1 MKNFGMRI
9 AGGLTVCLL
18 GLVSLAQ
25 PGRVMAQ
32 AATPAVAPGTA
43 SIHGHVIDRA
53 GIVVSKGEVRLS
65 TDRNPN
71 TVNRKFEYT
80 FPLDENGDYKG
91 TEIKPGAY
99 VGMVFQKDPNSDNLI
114 SVDQQPAPM
123 VAGED
128 KALDFD
134 MTRQAYIDKLSPSE
148 REALETFKKEHA
160 EAMSKNAKIENLN
173 KMLVQARADTKAG
186 NFAPAIKAMT
196 DATAAKPDAVVL
208 WVALGDAQLGDAVA
222 ADKAAK
228 AIKAT
233 DASVPRKLTA
243 AMTSYRKALD
253 LNAALA
259 KPDTKTISVV
269 NNQLG
274 VALGRLA
281 LVGDSDKRAD
291 YTKDAIAAYEAAAV
305 ADPTGAEKAFLNE
318 AVMLYNVNLVG
329 GKADGLVDVANKI
342 IALDPTKPDAY
353 YFKAEGLA
361 PSISVAS
368 DGKITAP
375 PGLVDACNKYL
386 ELAPVGPYAKDMKD
400 LLAGVTTQ
408 AAPVPTY
415 KAPKKK

>member
-25 PGRVMAQ
+25 PGRLMAQ

-43 SIHGHVIDRA
+43 SIHGHVQDPVGIPLGG
-53 GIVVSKGEVRLS
+53 GIVQLS
-65 TDRNPN
+65 ADRNPN
-71 TVNRKFEYT
+71 TVNRKIEYT
-80 FPLDENGDYKG
+80 FPLDANGDYKG
-91 TEIKPGAY
+91 SDIKPGNYLAIAINNKGVTADY
-99 VGMVFQKDPNSDNLI
+99 
-114 SVDQQPAPM
+114 QPAPL

-128 KALDFD
+128 KAVDFD
-134 MTRQAYIDKLSPSE
+134 MTREAYINKMSPAE
-148 REALETFKKEHA
+148 REQLEETKKANA